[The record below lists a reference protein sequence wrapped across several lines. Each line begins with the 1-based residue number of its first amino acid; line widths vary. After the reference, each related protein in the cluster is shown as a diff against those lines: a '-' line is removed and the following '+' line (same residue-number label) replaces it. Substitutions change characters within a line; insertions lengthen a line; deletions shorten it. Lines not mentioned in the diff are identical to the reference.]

1 MLTSPIVLMVRLFP
15 ETPQQETVHLL
26 ATRLLSDAVRR
37 DILSACHCRETAGL
51 HGGRVVR
58 NRTVQE
64 EEHTTFESKWG
75 WGAFVDAGWC
85 PLPVAFLMHAQSLGI
100 TPHEGWVITHLL
112 CFKWVDREP
121 NPPLPA
127 LLRRTG
133 MAEEELMDCLE
144 SLQAK
149 GLLRIAHRPSG
160 DGRAGMWEFDL
171 SPMFRLVDEQAMR
184 GVGTETDERVCHRS
198 AARTGKRRQSRG
210 SPSSPR
216 SG

>member
-1 MLTSPIVLMVRLFP
+1 MRPI
-15 ETPQQETVHLL
+15 
-26 ATRLLSDAVRR
+26 AIRLLSDAERR
-37 DILSACHCRETAGL
+37 DILLCVPLPFRESDGEA
-51 HGGRVVR
+51 VR
-58 NRTVQE
+58 NRTTQE
-64 EEHTTFESKWG
+64 EEHATFESKWG

-100 TPHEGWVITHLL
+100 SPHEGWVITHLL

-133 MAEEELMDCLE
+133 MTEEELMHCLE

-149 GLLRIAHRPSG
+149 GLLRVAHRPSA
-160 DGRAGMWEFDL
+160 DGRASMWELDL

-184 GVGTETDERVCHRS
+184 GVGTEMDERVCHRS
-198 AARTGKRRQSRG
+198 AARTGGRRQSRG
-210 SPSSPR
+210 SSSSPR
-216 SG
+216 SR